1 MAAIN
6 FPANPAVNDIFTSGN
21 RSWKFN
27 GVAWALQPKTTD
39 NIAEGSSNLYFT
51 EARVASAPAVTALES
66 RASDI
71 ESAASSLDSRV
82 TTAESNISTLSSGL
96 SAEVSNRAAAID
108 TLTTRV
114 SNIESNIDP
123 AALDSL
129 TEIVTA
135 FQSADGSLAQTVA
148 DLAASAGSNLQSEI
162 DRATAAESDL
172 SDRATALEG
181 RSDSLETRATD
192 LEGRATTAESN
203 ISTLQSD
210 LDNAEAAA
218 SSLTDRVSTAES
230 DIDSLETRA
239 SDLEGRATS
248 LESTTSDHET
258 RLQSAEGTIAGLG
271 TMSTQDSDSV
281 SITGGSISGVAIS
294 GSSLEVGSGSATAN
308 LFVGQSGDVGIGT
321 EAPTEKLSV
330 VGNITATGTVSAA
343 SPTEESHLTTKGY
356 VDTATSDLSGRIDS
370 EVSDRESAISTLTD
384 RVANIESNIDPAALD
399 SLTEIV
405 SAFQSADSNINGA
418 ITNLADAAAANL
430 QSEVDRATAAE
441 QTLTDSIAS
450 VVSGL
455 ANSVRTTVLDG
466 LSTASN
472 AVISASDT
480 VLSAFGKLQ
489 AQVSAVLSSLNAHTA
504 DTSNPHSVTKAQVGL
519 GSADNTSD
527 ADKPVSTAQ
536 ASAIASAKSEAI
548 SDSGDYTD
556 TEVATRQIKD
566 VVGTVAPSHEDGRRW
581 VDTTDMTE
589 YLSYGGAWIELD
601 RA

>member
-6 FPANPAVNDIFTSGN
+6 FPANPAVNDIYTLGA

-27 GVAWALQPKTTD
+27 GVAWGLMPKTTD
-39 NIAEGSSNLYFT
+39 NIAEGSNNLFFT

-71 ESAASSLDSRV
+71 EADIDSLQG
-82 TTAESNISTLSSGL
+82 GL
-96 SAEVSNRAAAID
+96 AAEVSDRAAAID

-181 RSDSLETRATD
+181 RSDLLETRATD

-210 LDNAEAAA
+210 LDNVEAAA
-218 SSLTDRVSTAES
+218 SSLSDRVNVAES
-230 DIDSLETRA
+230 DIDNLETRA
-239 SDLEGRATS
+239 SDLEIRAS
-248 LESTTSDHET
+248 NLETTASDHES

-294 GSSLEVGSGSATAN
+294 STTLEVGNVSATAD
-308 LFVGQSGDVGIGT
+308 LYVGQSGNVGIGT

-330 VGNITATGTVSAA
+330 VGNITVTGTVSAA

-356 VDTATSDLSGRIDS
+356 VDTAASDLSGRIDS
-370 EVSDRESAISTLTD
+370 EVSDRESAIGTLTD

-405 SAFQSADSNINGA
+405 SAFQAADSNINGA
-418 ITNLADAAAANL
+418 ITNLADAAASNL

-441 QTLTDSIAS
+441 QSLSDSIAS
-450 VVSGL
+450 IVSG
-455 ANSVRTTVLDG
+455 AAASVRDTVLDG

-504 DTSNPHSVTKAQVGL
+504 DTANPHSVTKAQVGL
-519 GSADNTSD
+519 GNADNTSD

-536 ASAIASAKSEAI
+536 ASAIGSAKSEAI
-548 SDSGDYTD
+548 SDSGAYTD
-556 TEVATRQIKD
+556 AEVATRQIKD
-566 VVGTVAPSHEDGRRW
+566 TLGTTAPSHEHGRRW

-589 YLSYGGAWIELD
+589 YVSYNGAWVELD